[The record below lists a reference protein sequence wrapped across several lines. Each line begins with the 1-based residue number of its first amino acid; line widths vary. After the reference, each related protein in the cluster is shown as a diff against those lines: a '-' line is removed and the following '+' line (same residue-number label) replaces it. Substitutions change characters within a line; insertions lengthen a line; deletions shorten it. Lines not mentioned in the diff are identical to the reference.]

1 MSENLSKEE
10 SIENK
15 ERKEIETKTILTE
28 VIVKQEEEDY
38 SNEDNAT
45 LSEPQG

>member
-45 LSEPQG
+45 LSESQG